1 MKDRLDE
8 LLTQHYARHDERDD
22 AAERVLA
29 RLGTL
34 PRQKR
39 PSWARLPNILLDW
52 QFRPAWP
59 RMAALA
65 ACALIGFALGEA
77 GLDRLMRPPAQDFAA
92 VVFEPE
98 PLTGLR
104 P

>member
-1 MKDRLDE
+1 MKDRLDQ
-8 LLTQHYARHDERDD
+8 LLTRHYARRDESDD
-22 AAERVLA
+22 AADHVLT
-29 RLGTL
+29 RLNTL
-34 PRQKR
+34 PRQKQ
-39 PSWARLPNILLDW
+39 PFWARLPNILLDW
-52 QFRPAWP
+52 QFAPAWP

>member
-8 LLTQHYARHDERDD
+8 LLTRHYARRDEGED
-22 AAERVLA
+22 AGERVLA

-34 PRQKR
+34 PPQKQR
-39 PSWARLPNILLDW
+39 FWTRLPNVLLDW

-65 ACALIGFALGEA
+65 GCALVGFALGEA

-98 PLTGLR
+98 ALTGLR

>member
-1 MKDRLDE
+1 MKDRLDQ
-8 LLTQHYARHDERDD
+8 LLTQHYARHDPSEE

-29 RLGTL
+29 RLSAL
-34 PRQKR
+34 PPQRQ
-39 PSWARLPNILLDW
+39 PFWARMPNILLDW
-52 QFRPAWP
+52 EFRPAWL

-65 ACALIGFALGEA
+65 GCALIGFALGEA
-77 GLDRLMRPPAQDFAA
+77 GLDRLIRPPTQDFAA

-98 PLTGLR
+98 PLTGSR

>member
-8 LLTQHYARHDERDD
+8 LLTQHYARRNEGDEVAD
-22 AAERVLA
+22 RVLA
-29 RLGTL
+29 RLNTL
-34 PRQKR
+34 PPQKQ
-39 PSWARLPNILLDW
+39 PLWARLPNILLDW

-65 ACALIGFALGEA
+65 GCALIGFALGEA
-77 GLDRLMRPPAQDFAA
+77 GLDRLMPPPAQDFAA

-98 PLTGLR
+98 PLTGMR

>member
-8 LLTQHYARHDERDD
+8 LLTQHYARRDEGDE
-22 AAERVLA
+22 AADRVLA

-34 PRQKR
+34 PPQKQ
-39 PSWARLPNILLDW
+39 PFWARLPNILLDW
-52 QFRPAWP
+52 QFAPAWP
-59 RMAALA
+59 RMVALA
-65 ACALIGFALGEA
+65 SCALIGFAIGAA
-77 GLDRLMRPPAQDFAA
+77 GLDRMARPPAQDFAA

-98 PLTGLR
+98 PLTGSR

>member
-8 LLTQHYARHDERDD
+8 RLTQHYARSDAIDD
-22 AAERVLA
+22 TAARVLS
-29 RLGTL
+29 RLDTL
-34 PRQKR
+34 PPQRHPFWMQ
-39 PSWARLPNILLDW
+39 LPNILLDW

-65 ACALIGFALGEA
+65 GCALIGFALGEA

>member
-1 MKDRLDE
+1 MTDRLEE
-8 LLTQHYARHDERDD
+8 LLTQHYARHDRSEE

-29 RLGTL
+29 RLSAL
-34 PRQKR
+34 PPQKR
-39 PSWARLPNILLDW
+39 PVWARFPNILLDW
-52 QFRPAWP
+52 QFAPAWP
-59 RMAALA
+59 RLAALA
-65 ACALIGFALGEA
+65 GCALVGFALGEV

-98 PLTGLR
+98 PLTGSR

>member
-1 MKDRLDE
+1 MKDRLDQW
-8 LLTQHYARHDERDD
+8 LTQHYARHNHSEE

-34 PRQKR
+34 PRQKQ
-39 PSWARLPNILLDW
+39 PFWARLPNILLDW
-52 QFRPAWP
+52 QFAPAWP

-65 ACALIGFALGEA
+65 GCALVGFALGEA

-92 VVFEPE
+92 AVFEPE
-98 PLTGLR
+98 PLTGSR

>member
-1 MKDRLDE
+1 MTDRLDE
-8 LLTQHYARHDERDD
+8 LLTQHYARRDASED
-22 AAERVLA
+22 MAERVLA

-34 PRQKR
+34 PPQKR
-39 PSWARLPNILLDW
+39 LFWARLPNILLDW

-65 ACALIGFALGEA
+65 GCALIGFALGEA
-77 GLDRLMRPPAQDFAA
+77 GLDRLMHSPAQDFAA

>member
-1 MKDRLDE
+1 MKDRLDD
-8 LLTQHYARHDERDD
+8 LLTQHYARRDESED

-34 PRQKR
+34 PPQKQR
-39 PSWARLPNILLDW
+39 FWTGLPSILLDW
-52 QFRPAWP
+52 QFAPAWP

-65 ACALIGFALGEA
+65 GCALIGFALGEA

-98 PLTGLR
+98 ALTGLR

>member
-8 LLTQHYARHDERDD
+8 RLTQHYARRDATGD
-22 AAERVLA
+22 AATRVLA
-29 RLGTL
+29 RLGAL
-34 PRQKR
+34 PTQRH
-39 PSWARLPNILLDW
+39 PFWAVLPNILLDW

-65 ACALIGFALGEA
+65 GCALIGFALGEA
-77 GLDRLMRPPAQDFAA
+77 GLDRLVRPPAQDFAA
-92 VVFEPE
+92 AVFEAE

>member
-1 MKDRLDE
+1 MIDRLDK
-8 LLTQHYARHDERDD
+8 LLTQHYARRDEGDD
-22 AAERVLA
+22 VADRVLA
-29 RLGTL
+29 RIGTL
-34 PRQKR
+34 PPQQH
-39 PSWARLPNILLDW
+39 PLWSRLPNILLDW

-65 ACALIGFALGEA
+65 GCALVGFALGEA
-77 GLDRLMRPPAQDFAA
+77 GFDRMMRPPSQDFAA
-92 VVFEPE
+92 VVFEAE

>member
-8 LLTQHYARHDERDD
+8 LLTQHYARRGENDS

-29 RLGTL
+29 RLKTL
-34 PRQKR
+34 PPQKQR
-39 PSWARLPNILLDW
+39 FWPRLPNILLDW

-65 ACALIGFALGEA
+65 GCALIGFALGEA
-77 GLDRLMRPPAQDFAA
+77 GLDHLMRPPAQDFAA

>member
-8 LLTQHYARHDERDD
+8 LLTQHYARRDEGDD
-22 AAERVLA
+22 AADRVLA

-34 PRQKR
+34 PPQKQ
-39 PSWARLPNILLDW
+39 PFWARLPNILLDW
-52 QFRPAWP
+52 QFAPAWP
-59 RMAALA
+59 RMVALA
-65 ACALIGFALGEA
+65 GCALIGFALGEA
-77 GLDRLMRPPAQDFAA
+77 GLDRLMHPPAQDFAA

-98 PLTGLR
+98 PLTGSR